1 MKKNSFYFLGV
12 ISMVVITY
20 LSVVSIKQYSFYDTN
35 YKKWQ
40 NAENA
45 WQKIQRNS
53 LTPKEWGDLKI
64 TSEINNSIESEK
76 RVRRTLTVFNKHYLQ
91 KKYLETN
98 AGNVI
103 VKSIDWRDVLSE
115 NYVGFESIKKDI
127 QLNLNFYSKIKR
139 QLKKNS
145 DLSVVNKSLSKR
157 KFDQT
162 LMKLI
167 ITFVLISLMSAGYH
181 YLYSEKY
188 FYRKISSSPNEKK
201 LNVEVNEISEMSA
214 WSFGDLVDDFCHEVR
229 LKCHGAEVLLKVDPI
244 YVDRKTY
251 ENFELA
257 LKSLVK
263 ITEFL
268 HMKRCVRLHVS
279 VWNSND
285 KVYLFAD
292 FLGVHLEQEMASNGH
307 LANKLLQMENLMAP
321 HNAIVKLLSFG
332 NKNKTRLVLNFNPS
346 LHGRKRVE
354 ITQQSA

>member
-1 MKKNSFYFLGV
+1 MTVTYKDVERAALLLKGVAVDTPVAEAAFFSKKFGNSVFLKLENLQVTGSFKARGTYIKLCSLSSKEKEKGV
-12 ISMVVITY
+12 I
-20 LSVVSIKQYSFYDTN
+20 
-35 YKKWQ
+35 
-40 NAENA
+40 A
-45 WQKIQRNS
+45 
-53 LTPKEWGDLKI
+53 
-64 TSEINNSIESEK
+64 
-76 RVRRTLTVFNKHYLQ
+76 
-91 KKYLETN
+91 
-98 AGNVI
+98 
-103 VKSIDWRDVLSE
+103 
-115 NYVGFESIKKDI
+115 
-127 QLNLNFYSKIKR
+127 
-139 QLKKNS
+139 
-145 DLSVVNKSLSKR
+145 
-157 KFDQT
+157 
-162 LMKLI
+162 
-167 ITFVLISLMSAGYH
+167 MSAGNH
-181 YLYSEKY
+181 AQGVAHHAQSLGINSLIIMPEGTPLIK
-188 FYRKISSSPNEKK
+188 
-201 LNVEVNEISEMSA
+201 VEQT
-214 WSFGDLVDDFCHEVR
+214 LQY
-229 LKCHGAEVLLKVDPI
+229 GAEVLLKVDPI